1 MTECDKRMRDAQ
13 GETCEIEGMCVC
25 EGREMSV
32 FLCLCMHLLSST
44 CGLHAD
50 TRPRVCVCVCA
61 GSVHSIP
68 PYRVRVC
75 VCSPVTSEFSCLL
88 TLHLCLH
95 FNILSV
101 FALCAVCV
109 CVSSPTSVHPL
120 HSSANARYNG
130 NTHTHTQTQTQIYK
144 HTHLSGD
151 RRRSTVGPAPV
162 CTLAWRCS
170 HRSGHQHLSLSPGL

>member
-1 MTECDKRMRDAQ
+1 
-13 GETCEIEGMCVC
+13 MCSSVC
-25 EGREMSV
+25 ACICSV
-32 FLCLCMHLLSST
+32 
-44 CGLHAD
+44 
-50 TRPRVCVCVCA
+50 PPVVCTLTPDRVCVCA

-68 PYRVRVC
+68 PYRARVC

-95 FNILSV
+95 FNILSI

-109 CVSSPTSVHPL
+109 CVSSPTSVHPSY
-120 HSSANARYNG
+120 SSANARYNW

>member
-1 MTECDKRMRDAQ
+1 MHRGKRVRLKV
-13 GETCEIEGMCVC
+13 CVCVC

-32 FLCLCMHLLSST
+32 FLRLCMHLLSST

-50 TRPRVCVCVCA
+50 TRPRVCVCVCRLCPLHTSLPRA
-61 GSVHSIP
+61 
-68 PYRVRVC
+68 RVC

-95 FNILSV
+95 FNILSI

-109 CVSSPTSVHPL
+109 CVSSPTSVHPSY
-120 HSSANARYNG
+120 SSANARYNW

>member
-1 MTECDKRMRDAQ
+1 
-13 GETCEIEGMCVC
+13 MCSSVC
-25 EGREMSV
+25 ACICSV
-32 FLCLCMHLLSST
+32 PPVVCTLT
-44 CGLHAD
+44 PD
-50 TRPRVCVCVCA
+50 RVCVCVCVQA
-61 GSVHSIP
+61 LST
-68 PYRVRVC
+68 PYLPTARARVC

-95 FNILSV
+95 FNILSI

-109 CVSSPTSVHPL
+109 CVSSPTSVHPSY
-120 HSSANARYNG
+120 SSANARYNW

>member
-50 TRPRVCVCVCA
+50 TRPRVCVCVCRLCPLHTSLPRA
-61 GSVHSIP
+61 
-68 PYRVRVC
+68 RVC